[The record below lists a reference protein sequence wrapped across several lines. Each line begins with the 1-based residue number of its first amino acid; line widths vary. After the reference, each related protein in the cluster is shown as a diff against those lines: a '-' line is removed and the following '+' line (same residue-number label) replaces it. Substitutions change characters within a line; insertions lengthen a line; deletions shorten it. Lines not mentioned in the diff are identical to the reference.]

1 MSSNDHEDTRVF
13 QFHFPFLNDSHRL
26 VLKAQ
31 GHWQFRKLPS
41 KQMWLFML
49 GLNHQQEVHKYLTS
63 IIKNRELHGAFKVL
77 LQNRLQ
83 ALVQPQFSVVD
94 REDNRLQFKRSGLTN
109 VSVRANNAFPPFQ
122 FTFLLTPSISPMLI
136 SKGWGPTYRIIGNKA
151 SKEFVTKTEGV
162 CSFSPSSNVLL
173 LRKIYYVLDFTELSL
188 GYFWKG
194 NKNIKGIKDFHSS
207 MANSCV
213 LQYIISASVYFLIHS

>member
-26 VLKAQ
+26 V
-31 GHWQFRKLPS
+31 
-41 KQMWLFML
+41 
-49 GLNHQQEVHKYLTS
+49 LTS

-136 SKGWGPTYRIIGNKA
+136 SKG
-151 SKEFVTKTEGV
+151 
-162 CSFSPSSNVLL
+162 
-173 LRKIYYVLDFTELSL
+173 
-188 GYFWKG
+188 
-194 NKNIKGIKDFHSS
+194 
-207 MANSCV
+207 
-213 LQYIISASVYFLIHS
+213 